1 MSFAKKVT
9 LIPHENQI
17 GGGIVA
23 SEDSGQLSS
32 EVEKTK
38 SKSDKIK
45 FKIYDKI
52 HRFIKIILKLARSV
66 GYDENLRIKLKS
78 GNYLENSNIV
88 DLLTHAMSAG
98 KILYGENEFI
108 ELLHESQVD
117 PDLIIN
123 DNVRSKLIEFSNR
136 KNNYVRPILKKKSS
150 PAFKRKSDELSDET
164 DDANISDEPPKK
176 KSKALDQRDG
186 EDSSQDIVED
196 EELDNN
202 QWQI

>member
-66 GYDENLRIKLKS
+66 GYDENLRIKLKN

-123 DNVRSKLIEFSNR
+123 DNFRSKLI
-136 KNNYVRPILKKKSS
+136 
-150 PAFKRKSDELSDET
+150 
-164 DDANISDEPPKK
+164 
-176 KSKALDQRDG
+176 
-186 EDSSQDIVED
+186 
-196 EELDNN
+196 
-202 QWQI
+202 